1 MDELKTGEFVDRY
14 GRTCEALCIGAMRS
28 TDVIRP
34 GDPEAMDAGKAFLA
48 LAEEAQNPWV
58 EISDSNDSGTNFR
71 IRKDGTCPQWY
82 ASGKWMS
89 CEDTFFSTGYRAC
102 MKAYGLGGEE

>member
-58 EISDSNDSGTNFR
+58 EVNDSGTDFR
-71 IRKDGTCPQWY
+71 VRKDGTCPQWY
-82 ASGKWMS
+82 SYAYGKWMS
-89 CEDTFFSTGYRAC
+89 CENTFFSTGYRLC

>member
-58 EISDSNDSGTNFR
+58 EANERGTDFR
-71 IRKDGTCPQWY
+71 VRKDGTCPQWY
-82 ASGKWMS
+82 SYAYDKWMS
-89 CEDTFFSTGYRAC
+89 CENTFFSTGYRLC
-102 MKAYGLGGEE
+102 MKAYGLGEE

>member
-48 LAEEAQNPWV
+48 LVEEAQNPWV
-58 EISDSNDSGTNFR
+58 EIRSSELDLR
-71 IRKDGTCPQWY
+71 IRKDGSDPEYW
-82 ASGKWMS
+82 SGAEWVGYNG
-89 CEDTFFSTGYRAC
+89 TFFSDGYRAC

>member
-58 EISDSNDSGTNFR
+58 EVNADGTPLR
-71 IRKDGTCPQWY
+71 IRKDGTCPQWKTY
-82 ASGKWMS
+82 EVKWV
-89 CEDTFFSTGYRAC
+89 DYNGAFFSTGYRAC